1 MKIKPFCDR
10 LSGHKCIGITVGHD
24 EYYVGINLVF
34 WMIGIA
40 KAYPPY
46 QAVVKTED
54 LRKDI

>member
-1 MKIKPFCDR
+1 